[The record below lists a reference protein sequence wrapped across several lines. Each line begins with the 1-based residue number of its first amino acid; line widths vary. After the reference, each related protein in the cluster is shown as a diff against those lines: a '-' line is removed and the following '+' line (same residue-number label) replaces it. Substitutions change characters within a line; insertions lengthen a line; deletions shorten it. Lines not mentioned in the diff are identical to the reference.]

1 MPTFHFLPDPEANPE
16 AGDTVLNNDIDTHT
30 HTYAHDALRSL
41 LHASSEASHP
51 LHTPHSTLQSVEPG
65 AHRLPPTTLHPSTHP
80 APPTPPPPRTHA
92 RSGIV
97 RVGSPKQLSPP
108 APRRLHVAPAGASS
122 GLPCART
129 VAFGGL
135 GASRDSTNSGD
146 VRSVWAS
153 STQRCAACARLKH
166 RPCKRRGVV
175 GASGRFW
182 QRCT

>member
-1 MPTFHFLPDPEANPE
+1 MHCCTPRLGTPFS
-16 AGDTVLNNDIDTHT
+16 TMTSTHT

-51 LHTPHSTLQSVEPG
+51 LHTPHSTLRSVDPG
-65 AHRLPPTTLHPSTHP
+65 AGSCSHVPPPATPPNHPTPLHTPHHLPPR
-80 APPTPPPPRTHA
+80 PPRTHA

-146 VRSVWAS
+146 VRSAWAS
-153 STQRCAACARLKH
+153 STQRRAACARLKH

-175 GASGRFW
+175 GAPGRFW